1 MRIRIGYLLF
11 LYSCITWAQTLPKVD
26 FIALNAT
33 VLPNFEKK
41 DVNGH
46 CHFVFK
52 VNAPTDTIRIDAK
65 AMRFSG
71 MLINGK
77 AVEYKNNGKE
87 LLLYTGFKKGK
98 NQLDFDYYAQPKQA
112 LYYIGTAQNY
122 QIWTQGQGRYT
133 SHWLPSFDDV
143 NEKLTFSISVTTLEN
158 EEATRTSL
166 TAISNGELV
175 QKETFRNIQAGK
187 VYTTWNYQMKKP
199 MASYLVMMAIGDFVF
214 QT

>member
-26 FIALNAT
+26 FITLNAT

-98 NQLDFDYYAQPKQA
+98 TNW
-112 LYYIGTAQNY
+112 I
-122 QIWTQGQGRYT
+122 
-133 SHWLPSFDDV
+133 
-143 NEKLTFSISVTTLEN
+143 LTIMPNPNRRCITLERLKIIRFGPK
-158 EEATRTSL
+158 AKGV
-166 TAISNGELV
+166 I
-175 QKETFRNIQAGK
+175 
-187 VYTTWNYQMKKP
+187 P
-199 MASYLVMMAIGDFVF
+199 AIGCPVLMM
-214 QT
+214 